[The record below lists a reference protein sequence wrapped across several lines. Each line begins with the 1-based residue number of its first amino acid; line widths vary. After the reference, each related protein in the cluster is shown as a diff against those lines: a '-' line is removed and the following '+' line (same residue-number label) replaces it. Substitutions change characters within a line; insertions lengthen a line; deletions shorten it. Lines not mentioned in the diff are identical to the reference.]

1 MTLRQYIERMS
12 EYNDFI
18 EEQDLSWV
26 YCIEDKY
33 NFISCFEF
41 YKDESMCLVPKG
53 IEFWLREEKVEY
65 FKVEFNEA
73 DLMESEIVGL
83 EEDWLEDF
91 CAETLKDIKQIKI
104 ENKLIEIEKDFA
116 K

>member
-1 MTLRQYIERMS
+1 MTLRQYVEIMGD
-12 EYNDFI
+12 YNDFI

-33 NFISCFEF
+33 YFISCFEF
-41 YKDESMCLVPKG
+41 YEDESIYFVPKG
-53 IEFWLREEKVEY
+53 IEFWECEEKVEY
-65 FKVEFNEA
+65 YKVEFNEK
-73 DLMESEIVGL
+73 DLMESEIIGL
-83 EEDWLEDF
+83 EEDWLKDF
-91 CAETLKDIKQIKI
+91 CAETLKDIKEIKI

>member
-1 MTLRQYIERMS
+1 MS
-12 EYNDFI
+12 DYNDFI

-33 NFISCFEF
+33 YFISCFEF
-41 YKDESMCLVPKG
+41 YEDESIYFVPKG
-53 IEFWLREEKVEY
+53 IEFWQCEEKVEY
-65 FKVEFNEA
+65 YKVEFNEK
-73 DLMESEIVGL
+73 DLMESEIVEL
-83 EEDWLEDF
+83 EESWLRDF

>member
-1 MTLRQYIERMS
+1 MTLRQYIEIMS
-12 EYNDFI
+12 DYNDFI

-33 NFISCFEF
+33 YFISCFEF
-41 YKDESMCLVPKG
+41 FDEESRYFVPKG
-53 IEFWLREEKVEY
+53 LEFWLSEEKVEY
-65 FKVEFNEA
+65 YKVEFNEK
-73 DLMESEIVGL
+73 DLMESEIVEL
-83 EEDWLEDF
+83 SEDWLKDF
-91 CAETLKDIKQIKI
+91 CCEVLKDIKQIKI